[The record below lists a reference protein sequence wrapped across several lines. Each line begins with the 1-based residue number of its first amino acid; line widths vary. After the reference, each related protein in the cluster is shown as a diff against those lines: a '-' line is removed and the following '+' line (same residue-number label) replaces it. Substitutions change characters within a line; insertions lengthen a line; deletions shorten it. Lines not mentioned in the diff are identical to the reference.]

1 MAISPE
7 DPAIEVKKLCFSYQG
22 NNSEGVTG
30 EQTLED
36 VDLHLPQGA
45 RCLLIGA
52 NGCESAMTMATT
64 IRVPQLNSYLFLP
77 YPCPTS

>member
-52 NGCESAMTMATT
+52 NGCESTITT
-64 IRVPQLNSYLFLP
+64 TRVPHLNSTHT
-77 YPCPTS
+77 YPSPTS